1 MNSLKKITTLILTIG
16 FLQSCNSQTEN
27 KEKQMDESIT
37 EITSQLKQYKEQPSH
52 HAEVNSSAC
61 SFQLLINDMPAVSH
75 YNQGGLSVSM
85 PINPLILKSG
95 KQTYTLRLYPGY
107 YKEDKELKQVKAL
120 AKETKLNF
128 SISVKHWNDANKKS
142 QEIFVFTLPSKENKD
157 GFKEFDFAGQT
168 YYEFKGVFDATV
180 PYELKGWSD
189 GEKFDTK
196 KLSDL
201 EEEVLSAYTK
211 LGNDMTKKDVE
222 AEYKF
227 AKTRTTEMAV
237 AMYLDKNAI
246 EASYQNDTEEYNSK
260 DFTIQP
266 FENYKMV
273 IYGDGK
279 VVALERTDS
288 KYKGQSALRAKFV
301 NDEGKKRVNF
311 YNLLLY
317 RPVKNGP
324 LVPIR

>member
-1 MNSLKKITTLILTIG
+1 MNKLKKITTLMLAIG
-16 FLQSCNSQTEN
+16 LLQSCNSQTKN
-27 KEKQMDESIT
+27 KEKQMDQSIT
-37 EITSQLKQYKEQPSH
+37 EITGQLKNYKEQPSH

-75 YNQGGLSVSM
+75 YKQGGLSISM

-107 YKEDKELKQVKAL
+107 YKEDKELKQVKTL
-120 AKETKLNF
+120 VKETKLNLT
-128 SISVKHWNDANKKS
+128 ISVKHWNDSNKSSKD
-142 QEIFVFTLPSKENKD
+142 IFVFTLPSKENKE

-180 PYELKGWSD
+180 PYELQGWSD
-189 GEKFDTK
+189 GEKLDTK
-196 KLSDL
+196 KISDL
-201 EEEVLSAYTK
+201 EDEVISAYTK
-211 LGNDMTKKDVE
+211 LGNDMAKKDVD

-227 AKTRTTEMAV
+227 AKTRTAEMAV
-237 AMYLDKNAI
+237 AMYLDKNAV
-246 EASYQNDTEEYNSK
+246 EASYQEDIEEYSSK
-260 DFTIQP
+260 DFAIQP
-266 FENYKMV
+266 LENYKMTM
-273 IYGDGK
+273 YGDGK

-288 KYKGQSALRAKFV
+288 KNKGQSALRAKFV

-317 RPVKNGP
+317 RPVKDGP